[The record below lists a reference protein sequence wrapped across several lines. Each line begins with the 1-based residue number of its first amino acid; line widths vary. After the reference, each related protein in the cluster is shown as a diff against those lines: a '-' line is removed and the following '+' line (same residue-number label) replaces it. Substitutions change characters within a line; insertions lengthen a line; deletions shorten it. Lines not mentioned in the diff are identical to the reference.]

1 MEQQDIL
8 WPLLGGAIGTP
19 LITIVLRRAF
29 PSRKDTTL
37 LPDELIIRR
46 NESAYKHVTVLFLI
60 SLVAPLPFYE
70 LFEISEQN
78 AWPTALGFLSA
89 VFTPLIFLYVR
100 HLIGG
105 PGINE
110 FLRYGELKEGVS
122 RGAQLLLFGI
132 WLTAALTITCIAIYQ
147 SIP

>member
-29 PSRKDTTL
+29 PPKKETTQ

-78 AWPTALGFLSA
+78 AWPAALGFLSA
-89 VFTPLIFLYVR
+89 AFTPLIFLYVR

-122 RGAQLLLFGI
+122 RGAQLMLLSV